1 MSYIQQSSF
10 PHEKSTMPQPA
21 YQDLAAFIVVAREGS
36 FTRAAAQLG
45 VTPSALSHAIRGL
58 EERVGIR
65 LLNRTTRSV
74 TTTEAGQRLR
84 EQLEPHF
91 LDIQSAIDQVGELR
105 DAPSGTVR
113 ISAGAHAIDTLLL
126 PRLQPLLMRYPDI
139 RLELSADSRLID
151 IAADRFD
158 AGVRLGEQL
167 APGMVAVRIGPD
179 LRMAAVASP
188 AYLAGRQPP
197 ITPQDLVAHRCI
209 NLRFLTQGDLHA
221 WEFEQHG
228 HETRVQVGGP
238 LVVNNIDHAL
248 RAALDGV
255 GIAYVMR
262 DRAAPY
268 LASGELVQVLEDWCP
283 PFAGYHLYYPSR
295 RRPSQAFSLVVDAL
309 RSEDSR

>member
-1 MSYIQQSSF
+1 MV
-10 PHEKSTMPQPA
+10 QPA

-58 EERVGIR
+58 EERIGLR

-74 TTTEAGQRLR
+74 TTTEAGQRLC

-113 ISAGAHAIDTLLL
+113 ISASSHAIDTLLW
-126 PRLQPLLMRYPDI
+126 PRLQPLLERYPDI
-139 RLELSADSRLID
+139 RLELSADSRLVD

-179 LRMAAVASP
+179 LRMAAVAAPS
-188 AYLAGRQPP
+188 YLAGRQPP
-197 ITPQDLVAHRCI
+197 VTPQELAGHRCI
-209 NLRFLTQGDLHA
+209 NLRFLTQGDLYA
-221 WEFEQHG
+221 WEFEQNDR
-228 HETRVQVGGP
+228 ETRVQVEGP
-238 LVVNNIDHAL
+238 LVVDNIDHAL
-248 RAALDGV
+248 RAAVDGV

-262 DRAAPY
+262 DRVEAL
-268 LASGELVQVLEDWCP
+268 LASGALVQVLEDWSP
-283 PFAGYHLYYPSR
+283 PFSGYHLYYPSR

-309 RSEDSR
+309 RSECPR